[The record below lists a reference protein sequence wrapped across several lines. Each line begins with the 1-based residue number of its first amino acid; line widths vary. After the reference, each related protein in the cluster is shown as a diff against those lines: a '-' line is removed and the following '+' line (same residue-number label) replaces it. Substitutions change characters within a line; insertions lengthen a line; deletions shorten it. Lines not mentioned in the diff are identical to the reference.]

1 MNDLLNNLTAEQVIE
16 FLSLSLEEQLE
27 VERRFEELTR

>member
-1 MNDLLNNLTAEQVIE
+1 MNDLLSNLTPAQVIE

-27 VERRFEELTR
+27 VEKRFAEMTR